1 MISIFIICDTLFAF
15 ALGKLLVTIWLLF
28 FWLSLCFPVWKD
40 FVSNRKCQKSNMKA
54 LLVDFAKQAVPL
66 YGTGHLASAFADG
79 DPQGSRL
86 VFGKREGN
94 MSRWN
99 AGQPIAVH

>member
-1 MISIFIICDTLFAF
+1 
-15 ALGKLLVTIWLLF
+15 
-28 FWLSLCFPVWKD
+28 
-40 FVSNRKCQKSNMKA
+40 MKA

-66 YGTGHLASAFADG
+66 CGTGHLASAFADG

-94 MSRWN
+94 MSGWN